1 MVVLDCHRRAC
12 ARITKLSFIAST
24 DDSAL
29 ISEQQARQMRLLY
42 TADGSDSSERL
53 ISGLGA
59 HGALVDRAQS
69 GFDALRRSELSPY
82 DLIILD
88 VGGAGIEGGFLLREI
103 RKHWRTPVLM
113 LTAGGALDLEACG
126 DLGADDCLARPFG
139 FPELLARVEAIV
151 RRQEDCD
158 SDILRMADLEVHL
171 LRRRVERG
179 GRRIDVTAREYALL
193 LLMMAQGGEVVSR
206 AKIADQ
212 IWDADDKASGG
223 CVERVVRRLRRKI
236 DAPFAHKLIHT
247 VRSIGYSMEEQ
258 EP

>member
-1 MVVLDCHRRAC
+1 MVVLDCHRRAG
-12 ARITKLSFIAST
+12 ARITKLSFIASA

-29 ISEQQARQMRLLY
+29 ISEQLARQMRLLY
-42 TADGSDSSERL
+42 AANGSDSSERL
-53 ISGLGA
+53 VRRLGA

-69 GFDALRRSELSPY
+69 GSDALRRSKLSTY

-88 VGGAGIEGGFLLREI
+88 VGKTGIEGGCLLREI
-103 RKHWRTPVLM
+103 RSHRRTPVLM
-113 LTAGGALDLEACG
+113 LTAGGALDLESCG
-126 DLGADDCLARPFG
+126 DLGADDCLERPFV

-151 RRQEDCD
+151 RRQEHCD

-179 GRRIDVTAREYALL
+179 RRRIDVTAREYALL

-212 IWDADDKASGG
+212 IWEAHDKASAG

-236 DAPFAHKLIHT
+236 DGPFTLRLIHT
-247 VRSIGYSMEEQ
+247 VRGIGYSMEEQ
-258 EP
+258 GP